1 MDIYW
6 IKDKHRCGP
15 ATVPDV
21 ISLVQMG
28 DITPD
33 TLGWH
38 AGCKSW
44 MPLRRLPALA
54 DFLDE
59 LQETPATDDESV
71 ERERAEEEEAESP
84 EAKSRGGGDDFAG
97 AHGGDFSAFG
107 DEPEEPGKRR
117 DAADGRRD
125 EEPRPRE
132 GQPGEPVLPPLPAK
146 DLASLLG
153 DHPRRVYLPSPG
165 ARFMARM
172 VDYALYIIVVYL
184 IIYYLGVPYDERLLP
199 GSFYIWLPCL
209 LLEGLLLSRFGT
221 TPGKALMGIRMS
233 IFGEAEKLSV
243 LRGTARAALVF
254 ALGCGLMIFP
264 LIPLTGLLALWRLRR
279 RGITG
284 WDAGCSTIP
293 VQVKPATTERM
304 LLGFTILFGAFMTM
318 SVLIMPWMPSM
329 LADLEAQRPGST
341 RALSTLIGAP
351 AETPQASPRPR
362 GDVGAAATAEADGT
376 GFTPRT
382 AAPTGMPGTSQPAA
396 TSPLLPLPGFSV
408 PTAPSTVPATGAE
421 PRQPASQS
429 SAVVPDAAGTANSPS
444 STIQPTADLAPPADA
459 SATPAAPATPATPAA
474 SSETSVGS
482 SMPEAPA
489 AVPAPAPT
497 SEQPAGAPTV
507 PGPGA
512 TLPATVPS
520 QPSSTP
526 SGGLP
531 ASPNIG

>member
-28 DITPD
+28 EITPD
-33 TLGWH
+33 TPGWH
-38 AGCKSW
+38 AGCKGW

-59 LQETPATDDESV
+59 LQESPAAEAEDENF
-71 ERERAEEEEAESP
+71 ERENAEEEADGS
-84 EAKSRGGGDDFAG
+84 EAKSRRGGDDFAG

-107 DEPEEPGKRR
+107 DEPEEPSRRR

-125 EEPRPRE
+125 EEARPRE

-362 GDVGAAATAEADGT
+362 GEVGAAAASAEAGGT

-382 AAPTGMPGTSQPAA
+382 AAPTGTAGTPSATQPSA
-396 TSPLLPLPGFSV
+396 TSPLLPLPGFSAPV
-408 PTAPSTVPATGAE
+408 APSTAPVTGAA
-421 PRQPASQS
+421 PQQAAAQP
-429 SAVVPDAAGTANSPS
+429 SAVGPSGAGVSSSPS
-444 STIQPTADLAPPADA
+444 SVIQPSAGPASPADA
-459 SATPAAPATPATPAA
+459 PAAPATPAA
-474 SSETSVGS
+474 SSATSVGPA
-482 SMPEAPA
+482 MPSAPA
-489 AVPAPAPT
+489 AVPAPASA
-497 SEQPAGAPTV
+497 SEQPSEAPTA
-507 PGPGA
+507 PGSGT
-512 TLPATVPS
+512 TLPSTVPS
-520 QPSSTP
+520 QPAATP

-531 ASPNIG
+531 ASPDIG

>member
-28 DITPD
+28 DISPD

-59 LQETPATDDESV
+59 LQEAPAAEAEDENF
-71 ERERAEEEEAESP
+71 ERENAEEEP
-84 EAKSRGGGDDFAG
+84 EGSETRNRRGGDDFAG

-107 DEPEEPGKRR
+107 DEPEEPNRRR
-117 DAADGRRD
+117 DAAEGRRD

-132 GQPGEPVLPPLPAK
+132 EQPGEPVLPPLPSK

-362 GDVGAAATAEADGT
+362 GDVSAAASAEAGGT
-376 GFTPRT
+376 GFSPRT
-382 AAPTGMPGTSQPAA
+382 AAPTGTPSTTQPAA
-396 TSPLLPLPGFSV
+396 APSILPLPGFSV
-408 PTAPSTVPATGAE
+408 PTAPSTAPSGGAE
-421 PRQPASQS
+421 PQRPASQS
-429 SAVVPDAAGTANSPS
+429 GAVVPNAAGAASAPSPA
-444 STIQPTADLAPPADA
+444 IQP
-459 SATPAAPATPATPAA
+459 SAGLATPAA
-474 SSETSVGS
+474 SSATSVGPA
-482 SMPEAPA
+482 MPSAPS
-489 AVPAPAPT
+489 AVPAPASA
-497 SEQPAGAPTV
+497 SEQPSGAPTA

-520 QPSSTP
+520 QPSPAPT
-526 SGGLP
+526 GGLP